1 MSETALPSVEAIKEA
16 TLKAFKGKVK
26 DDDIERLLLS
36 LDASS
41 FAANTGTF
49 LASAA
54 SGIVSPDLVD

>member
-36 LDASS
+36 LDARGCY
-41 FAANTGTF
+41 ALLNPILTNCLTINITNA
-49 LASAA
+49 
-54 SGIVSPDLVD
+54 IR

>member
-36 LDASS
+36 
-41 FAANTGTF
+41 
-49 LASAA
+49 
-54 SGIVSPDLVD
+54 